1 MLQVKTSLKPSN
13 IHGIGLFADQF
24 IEKGKI
30 IWEYTPNI
38 DREFTDEEYISLSD
52 LERAYVKFYSFKFDG
67 IYCLCCDDAKFFNHS
82 KTPNCEEIINDV
94 KFGHTIAANDIHIG
108 EELTTDYMTFGI
120 NEDDMIFNLDI

>member
-38 DREFTDEEYISLSD
+38 DREFTEEEYISLSD
-52 LERAYVKFYSFKFDG
+52 LDVKFYSFQIDG

-82 KTPNCEEIINDV
+82 KTPNCEEIINDI
-94 KFGHTIAANDIHIG
+94 KFGYTIAASDIHIG